1 MKLCELLRMGRD
13 RLEKSDVPDADIDAD
28 ILWQYLS
35 GMNRMDMI
43 MAREDDVDDD
53 KSEAYMKLIEKRS
66 TRIPLQYITGEQN
79 FMGYDFDTA
88 EEYREDGKNSLLEGW
103 TQRLLLRRH

>member
-66 TRIPLQYITGEQN
+66 TRIPLQYITC
-79 FMGYDFDTA
+79 
-88 EEYREDGKNSLLEGW
+88 LLYTSDAADE
-103 TQRLLLRRH
+103 

>member
-1 MKLCELLRMGRD
+1 
-13 RLEKSDVPDADIDAD
+13 
-28 ILWQYLS
+28 
-35 GMNRMDMI
+35 

-79 FMGYDFDTA
+79 FMGYDLIPQKMCSFQ
-88 EEYREDGKNSLLEGW
+88 GW
-103 TQRLLLRRH
+103 TQRLC

>member
-53 KSEAYMKLIEKRS
+53 KSEA
-66 TRIPLQYITGEQN
+66 T
-79 FMGYDFDTA
+79 
-88 EEYREDGKNSLLEGW
+88 
-103 TQRLLLRRH
+103 

>member
-53 KSEAYMKLIEKRS
+53 KSEAYMKLHRK
-66 TRIPLQYITGEQN
+66 
-79 FMGYDFDTA
+79 
-88 EEYREDGKNSLLEGW
+88 EEHKDSASVYHR
-103 TQRLLLRRH
+103 